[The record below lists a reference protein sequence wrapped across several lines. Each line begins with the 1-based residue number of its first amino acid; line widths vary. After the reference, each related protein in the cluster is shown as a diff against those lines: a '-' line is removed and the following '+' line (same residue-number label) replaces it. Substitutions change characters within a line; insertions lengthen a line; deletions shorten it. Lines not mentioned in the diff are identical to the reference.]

1 MCTSFYRQCKT
12 QNSNN
17 SKKGNKLVSAEK
29 NDANI
34 NDFDDSK
41 LDTAKT
47 VLSVFKFRLNRW
59 KKLWNRNRPIVAE
72 VTNWRNDVQ
81 KYKYLGRTARCFE
94 DFVDV
99 ESHSWWQM
107 FFSLKFLTV
116 AHYRLATRVVG
127 APPAHRNSQRD
138 NFGKLS
144 GVWVQLSKKLQR
156 DRPTEIT
163 WLDSAHPS
171 TKGSEG

>member
-81 KYKYLGRTARCFE
+81 KYKHQRRTLLWRFCRRWKPQLV
-94 DFVDV
+94 VDV
-99 ESHSWWQM
+99 

-116 AHYRLATRVVG
+116 AHYRLDTRALG
-127 APPAHRNSQRD
+127 
-138 NFGKLS
+138 LS
-144 GVWVQLSKKLQR
+144 ALRPHIGILSV
-156 DRPTEIT
+156 II
-163 WLDSAHPS
+163 S
-171 TKGSEG
+171 GSCQGYECN